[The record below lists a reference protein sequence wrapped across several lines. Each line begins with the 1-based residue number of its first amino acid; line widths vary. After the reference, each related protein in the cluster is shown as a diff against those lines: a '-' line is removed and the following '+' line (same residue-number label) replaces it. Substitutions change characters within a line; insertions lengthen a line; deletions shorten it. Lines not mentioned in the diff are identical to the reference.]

1 VLKIE
6 RERKRESF
14 ACGEE
19 GDDTDVCAAHVLS
32 HSHTHTHTHTTITP
46 EIAAAGAVKHALSC
60 SSFTSAATDS
70 NKSPIEVFKVI
81 NYYVFNFLI
90 LHLV

>member
-32 HSHTHTHTHTTITP
+32 HSHTHTTITP

-81 NYYVFNFLI
+81 NYCVFNFLI

>member
-1 VLKIE
+1 MLVALSVKDSE

-32 HSHTHTHTHTTITP
+32 HSHTHTHHNNT
-46 EIAAAGAVKHALSC
+46 
-60 SSFTSAATDS
+60 
-70 NKSPIEVFKVI
+70 
-81 NYYVFNFLI
+81 
-90 LHLV
+90 